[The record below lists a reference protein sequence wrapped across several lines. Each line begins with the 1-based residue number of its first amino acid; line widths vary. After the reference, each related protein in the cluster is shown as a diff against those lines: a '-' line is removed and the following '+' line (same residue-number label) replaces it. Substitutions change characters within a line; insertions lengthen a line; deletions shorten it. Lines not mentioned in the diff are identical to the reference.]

1 MALPSC
7 RVIVT
12 VLTTDF
18 KDRCNHVGK
27 SSEIISTVQRR
38 RNWSTE
44 EKVAILEAAFSK
56 GGSVS
61 AAAAGYGV
69 SRPLIYIWRKQV
81 RNGEMSGVTMT
92 ESGIAAFA
100 AVAIAAPGLGVAA
113 SPVAQGDG
121 PAPCQHANRERRR
134 SGSIEVRFAN
144 GRSLKAGESIAP
156 DVLKRLV
163 SVLDGEVA

>member
-1 MALPSC
+1 M
-7 RVIVT
+7 
-12 VLTTDF
+12 
-18 KDRCNHVGK
+18 GK

-113 SPVAQGDG
+113 VSEPDCPGSSERAHRD
-121 PAPCQHANRERRR
+121 RRR

>member
-1 MALPSC
+1 
-7 RVIVT
+7 
-12 VLTTDF
+12 
-18 KDRCNHVGK
+18 VGK

-61 AAAAGYGV
+61 AAADRFGV

-81 RNGEMSGVTMT
+81 RNGELPGVAMT

-100 AVAIAAPGLGVAA
+100 RIAISEPQAGAAAPL
-113 SPVAQGDG
+113 PVSGPDD
-121 PAPCQHANRERRR
+121 PAPCARGASGRRR
-134 SGSIEVRFAN
+134 SGLIEVRFAN
-144 GRSLKAGESIAP
+144 GRSLKADETIAP
-156 DVLKRLV
+156 DILKRLAA
-163 SVLDGEVA
+163 VLDGEAA

>member
-1 MALPSC
+1 MI
-7 RVIVT
+7 VI

-18 KDRCNHVGK
+18 KDTSNQVSK

-61 AAAAGYGV
+61 AAADRFGV

-81 RNGEMSGVTMT
+81 RNGELPGVAMT
-92 ESGIAAFA
+92 ASGIAAFA
-100 AVAIAAPGLGVAA
+100 LVAISAPQSGAVAPL
-113 SPVAQGDG
+113 PVSEPDD
-121 PAPCQHANRERRR
+121 PAPCARGAKERRR
-134 SGSIEVRFAN
+134 AGSIEVRFGN
-144 GRSLKAGESIAP
+144 GRSLKADEAIAP
-156 DVLKRLV
+156 DVLKRLTA
-163 SVLDGEVA
+163 VLDGEDA